1 MSEINKKSRNGLIIA
16 LIAGIV
22 ICLGVAVWALFF
34 RGPKVVLAPDYSPET
49 EEPNAEAIEGDVTEK
64 LESEVGGG
72 AIRID
77 YLDQVTVDLSDRV
90 AYLQFANPGRYTQ
103 DMVLQIA
110 VNGEVIVQSGTIKP
124 GNQVR
129 QLELLPNAHKMLSQ
143 GVYSDSKFVV
153 LCYDQVSGEKA
164 MLNTEAKITLT
175 VQE

>member
-77 YLDQVTVDLSDRV
+77 YLDQVTVD
-90 AYLQFANPGRYTQ
+90 
-103 DMVLQIA
+103 MVLQIA

-129 QLELLPNAHKMLSQ
+129 QLELLPNAHKMLSP